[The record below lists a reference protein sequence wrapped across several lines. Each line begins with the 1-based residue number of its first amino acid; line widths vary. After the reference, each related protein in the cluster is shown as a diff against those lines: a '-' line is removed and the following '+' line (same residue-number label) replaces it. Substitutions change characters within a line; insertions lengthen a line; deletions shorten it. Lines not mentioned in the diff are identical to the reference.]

1 MTQGEPVTLQQVPGQ
16 RPLGWAGSGQGCP
29 HAELCV
35 RPSVCVCVCLCVN
48 RSVLSDSLQLQEL
61 QPARLLWPWD
71 SPGKN
76 TEVGCKALLQG
87 IFPTQGSNPGLLHYR
102 TEPVSLMSPAVTG
115 DFFPT
120 SPGKPILIV

>member
-1 MTQGEPVTLQQVPGQ
+1 M
-16 RPLGWAGSGQGCP
+16 S
-29 HAELCV
+29 
-35 RPSVCVCVCLCVN
+35 N
-48 RSVLSDSLQLQEL
+48 SLQPYGL

-102 TEPVSLMSPAVTG
+102 TEPVSLMSPALAG
-115 DFFPT
+115 RFFTT
-120 SPGKPILIV
+120 SIT